1 MQTLALHTALRQ
13 AVEQFGIDV
22 LTENRLVNILL
33 DYGAYSDV
41 PAAKTI
47 IQSII
52 SGGYSQ
58 KIIDLGRQKR
68 SFLSAIF
75 NSDDTISKPEGEY
88 RYGLSVRRYNIRMGN
103 SKSCGRILKQ
113 TVYDKE

>member
-33 DYGAYSDV
+33 DYGAYSDI

-47 IQSII
+47 IQAMIT
-52 SGGYSQ
+52 GGYCQ
-58 KIIDLGRQKR
+58 KILDLGKQKR
-68 SFLSAIF
+68 SFLSSLF
-75 NSDDTISKPEGEY
+75 NSDFTVSKPEGDDWHNKLESF
-88 RYGLSVRRYNIRMGN
+88 RLIRN
-103 SKSCGRILKQ
+103 
-113 TVYDKE
+113 